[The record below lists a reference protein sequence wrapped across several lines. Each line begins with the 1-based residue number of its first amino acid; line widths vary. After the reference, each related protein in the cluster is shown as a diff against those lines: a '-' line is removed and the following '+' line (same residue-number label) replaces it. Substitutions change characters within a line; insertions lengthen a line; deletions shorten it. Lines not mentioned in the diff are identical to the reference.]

1 MSNSTPIR
9 TQRTAYLA
17 SSPIIGMSSIH
28 EWRDDPKEVNSML
41 AICEIITALPP
52 EWFTHEERVA
62 TLLMVKELYGDPRKF
77 LMDLID
83 GNVSYVNKC
92 STEQCHGQSLT
103 DIIHD
108 AHKEYLLQ
116 FGVE

>member
-1 MSNSTPIR
+1 MKNSTPNR
-9 TQRTAYLA
+9 THRTAYLA
-17 SSPIIGMSSIH
+17 SSPIIAMANLH
-28 EWRDDPKEVNSML
+28 EWRNDPQQVNSML

-83 GNVSYVNKC
+83 GNVSFVNKC
-92 STEQCHGQSLT
+92 KDDCHGQDLNK
-103 DIIHD
+103 IISD
-108 AHKEYLLQ
+108 AHAEHLLH
-116 FGVE
+116 FGAE